1 MRLSTLNFVY
11 SLFCLDL
18 TLIEDIVEEKQESF
32 LDTFWN
38 GMIVF
43 YLF

>member
-32 LDTFWN
+32 LDKFWN
-38 GMIVF
+38 GMVVV